1 MSVLKWAGIFCFIQE
16 GAERGGKDMKK
27 MAVLLSTALCASL
40 CGCGGGSDG
49 SSYKVAIVKQMT
61 HSSLDEITDAICAEL
76 DRISAEEGISIEYGE
91 VYDGQND
98 QAQLT
103 TISSQIAATRPDVII
118 PVATLAAQTMA
129 IAAEENNIPLVFAAI
144 SDPSAAGLDGLDY
157 VTGTS
162 DALDTKKLMDM
173 MFASDPDIE
182 TVGLLYSR
190 SEVNSEKPIAEA
202 KAYLEEKGVA
212 YVEATGN
219 TADELLAATGTL
231 VNRVDAVFTP
241 TDNIVMASENAI
253 AEMLLEEGIP
263 HYCGAD
269 SFVYSGAFV
278 TCGINYTDLGIKTAD
293 LAFEVMKDGMESL
306 DTFEM
311 EGARKEDNYYV
322 LDGNL
327 ITVNTDTA
335 EQGGF
340 TADVFADFG
349 EVKEVTTGEGQ

>member
-1 MSVLKWAGIFCFIQE
+1 
-16 GAERGGKDMKK
+16 MKK
-27 MAVLLSTALCASL
+27 MAVLLSAALCASL
-40 CGCGGGSDG
+40 CGCGNETTGSG
-49 SSYKVAIVKQMT
+49 YKVAIVKQMT
-61 HSSLDEITDAICAEL
+61 HSSLDEIADAICAEL
-76 DRISAEEGISIEYGE
+76 DRISAEEGITIDYGE

-103 TISSQIAATRPDVII
+103 TISSKIIASQPDVII
-118 PVATLAAQTMA
+118 PVATLAAETMA
-129 IAAEENNIPLVFAAI
+129 IAAEEENIPVVFAAI
-144 SDPSAAGLDGLDY
+144 SDPSAAGLNGLDY

-162 DALDTKKLMDM
+162 DALDTGKLMDM

-190 SEVNSEKPIAEA
+190 SEVNSEKPIEEA

-219 TADELLAATGTL
+219 TADELLSATGTL
-231 VNRVDAVFTP
+231 LSKVDVVFTP

-253 AEMLLEEGIP
+253 AEMLLEAGIP

-269 SFVYSGAFV
+269 SFVYSGAFA
-278 TCGINYTDLGIKTAD
+278 TCGINYTDLGTKTAD
-293 LAFEVMKDGMESL
+293 LAYEAMKSGMDSL

-311 EGARKEDNYYV
+311 EGARKEENYYV
-322 LDGNL
+322 LDGNV

-340 TADVFADFG
+340 AADVFADFG